1 MLAITFYSV
10 VLSIHVMAVVV
21 AFGFSFAYP
30 VFMPWARRNH
40 PQAMP
45 VVHQLGDRLG
55 KYLMSPAMLVVL
67 LAGAYLASDADAW
80 SEPWVSVPLVILIVI
95 GGLGGMFF
103 APNERKLTELSTR
116 DLGPDGTGTL
126 STEYDDLFRRVA
138 FAGYTVC
145 ALVLIAIFFMAAK
158 PGA

>member
-10 VLSIHVMAVVV
+10 VLSVHIMAVVV
-21 AFGFSFAYP
+21 AFGTSFAYP

-45 VVHQLGDRLG
+45 VIHEMSDRLG
-55 KYLMSPAMLVVL
+55 KLVMSPAIAVVL
-67 LAGAYLASDADAW
+67 IAGIYLASDADVW

-103 APNERKLTELSTR
+103 APNERKLSALATR
-116 DLGPDGTGTL
+116 DLAAGGEL
-126 STEYDDLFRRVA
+126 SAEYDDLFRRVA
-138 FAGYTVC
+138 VAGYTVC